1 MINQTLHHL
10 LNSNT
15 INCGGFYKPFLS
27 VHLIVVS
34 HKFSHTPYFN
44 DYSKRIP
51 IHNRIK
57 ELSKQGLGYRKIH
70 RVLVKEKWKIGKSPT
85 CVDTMIKKMK
95 KREQFLS
102 QKTTVEI
109 DKVEFI
115 LVEG

>member
-1 MINQTLHHL
+1 MDNV
-10 LNSNT
+10 
-15 INCGGFYKPFLS
+15 
-27 VHLIVVS
+27 VHSTYLIVEYIVVS
-34 HKFSHTPYFN
+34 HKFSHTLYFN

-85 CVDTMIKKMK
+85 CVDTMIKKIK
-95 KREQFLS
+95 KRKMFLD

-109 DKVEFI
+109 DNVDII
-115 LVEG
+115 LEKG

>member
-1 MINQTLHHL
+1 MFFKPYLVITL
-10 LNSNT
+10 
-15 INCGGFYKPFLS
+15 K
-27 VHLIVVS
+27 VVS

-85 CVDTMIKKMK
+85 CVDTMIRKMD
-95 KREQFLS
+95 RRDSILN
-102 QKTTVEI
+102 QKDVVEI
-109 DKVEFI
+109 VKVEI
-115 LVEG
+115 KVLRS